1 MLLRMHPWYVEVD
14 VEMVRRLYV
23 EDRLTAGQIAAI
35 VGCSEMTI
43 RRRLQQ
49 IGVSRRRRGPAA
61 RRYEP
66 VPHSWTSALAYAV
79 GLIATD
85 GNLSGD
91 GRHIA
96 IPSKDIDLLECLR
109 RCLGLTN
116 RIGQARSGRGRMYYK
131 LQWSDR
137 RLYDWL
143 EGIGLTPAKSLTLG
157 ALAVPN
163 EYFADFF

>member
-109 RCLGLTN
+109 RCPGLTN
-116 RIGQARSGRGRMYYK
+116 AMSRAAAHAEACTTNCNGVTGCRLTGCKASG
-131 LQWSDR
+131 SHR
-137 RLYDWL
+137 RRASRWEL
-143 EGIGLTPAKSLTLG
+143 
-157 ALAVPN
+157 
-163 EYFADFF
+163 